1 MKLWRNCWLSSGR
14 ELGQNRSLLI
24 ARNIQQEKAIVDIT
38 PQNVMKT
45 VIKYINLFWHGVGR
59 CWRGSEFSRTP
70 LMHGAG
76 LCLLWPLGPTLEF
89 GVWAFLVWT
98 FTCEVSLLPC
108 WASACST
115 GNSHA
120 VFPFCHDSCE
130 DVLGSPGGHTSHL
143 WKP

>member
-59 CWRGSEFSRTP
+59 CWRGSEFSRAP
-70 LMHGAG
+70 PMHGAG

-89 GVWAFLVWT
+89 RVWAFLVWT
-98 FTCEVSLLPC
+98 FTCEASLLPGDQL
-108 WASACST
+108 AGLLLLLGT
-115 GNSHA
+115 VMQYSHSVMMA
-120 VFPFCHDSCE
+120 VRMF
-130 DVLGSPGGHTSHL
+130 
-143 WKP
+143 